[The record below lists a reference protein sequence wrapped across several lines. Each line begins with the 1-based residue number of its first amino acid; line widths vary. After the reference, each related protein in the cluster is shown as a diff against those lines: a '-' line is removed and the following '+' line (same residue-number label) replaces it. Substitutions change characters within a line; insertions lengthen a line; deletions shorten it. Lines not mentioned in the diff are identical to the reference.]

1 MHQRLPQVE
10 FSNARSPHSSPG
22 PVRVLVVD
30 DDPNTVSL
38 LTAVAGDE
46 GYKVVSVCDGREAYR
61 VLKSDANFKVA
72 LFDSR
77 MRNLEGLEIVRY
89 MKTEKR
95 LMKIPVVV
103 VTDVREAKQMVDS
116 FAAGATVFL
125 QKPFTTE
132 QLQRT
137 LRVALLSR
145 EVQQNRQN

>member
-1 MHQRLPQVE
+1 MRQRTAQ
-10 FSNARSPHSSPG
+10 FDRSRAKSLHTPG
-22 PVRVLVVD
+22 PPRVLVAD
-30 DDPNTVSL
+30 DDPVTTSL
-38 LTAVAGDE
+38 VTSVASNE
-46 GYKVVSVCDGREAYR
+46 GYKVVSVSDGREAFR
-61 VLKSDANFKVA
+61 ILMADADFKVA
-72 LFDSR
+72 LFDTR

-95 LMKIPVVV
+95 LMRIPVVV
-103 VTDVREAKQMVDS
+103 VTDEQGTKQMVDS

-145 EVQQNRQN
+145 EVQKNRQN